1 MPHPRARANPFS
13 KTCQKSNLPQSPTGG
28 MVFNI
33 LIFPLQK
40 VAVKSFLK
48 TNTHK
53 KVPLEGRLLLGVFVV
68 KTFLSYQTW

>member
-1 MPHPRARANPFS
+1 
-13 KTCQKSNLPQSPTGG
+13 